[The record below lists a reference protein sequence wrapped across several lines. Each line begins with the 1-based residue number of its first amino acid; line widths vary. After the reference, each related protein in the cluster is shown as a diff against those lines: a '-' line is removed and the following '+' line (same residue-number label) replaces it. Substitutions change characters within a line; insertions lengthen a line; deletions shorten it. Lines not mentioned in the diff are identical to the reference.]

1 MPGVSTKACQET
13 AGRLRARPFVV
24 LSDLR
29 RALWPSPASCNR
41 TATKRFRFC
50 IGQIELARPFACIRE
65 GDPNRGTFAVW
76 NLLA

>member
-1 MPGVSTKACQET
+1 VDKPAKKRQAVCAPGLLS
-13 AGRLRARPFVV
+13 F

-29 RALWPSPASCNR
+29 RALRPSPSSCNR
-41 TATKRFRFC
+41 AATKRFRFC